1 MAEFTEGAHTGEFL
15 ISEAAGSRSRE
26 TITIAASQTLVVGK
40 IVGQVTTGAL
50 SGTAAALGTN
60 TGTGTVGSI
69 TVDAGADLGD
79 YTITILE
86 PATDLGNFVVERPD
100 GVIDGHGT
108 VGTAYNGTIN
118 FTLSDGTDF
127 VAGDSFRVTVV
138 AADATAQDQYKTLDL
153 AATDGTETAAGIVFE
168 AVTTGVGETA
178 EVAAVVRDAEVN
190 GNLIAYPAGASADEK
205 AAIRA
210 DLADLGIIV
219 RV

>member
-1 MAEFTEGAHTGEFL
+1 MAEFTEGAHTGEF
-15 ISEAAGSRSRE
+15 IVSEAAGSRSRDSV
-26 TITIAASQTLVVGK
+26 TIAASQTLVVGQ
-40 IVGQVTTGAL
+40 ILGQVTTGAL

-69 TVDAGADLGD
+69 TVDAGAALGD

-108 VGTAYNGTIN
+108 VGAAYNGTIN
-118 FTLSDGTDF
+118 FTLSDATDF

-138 AADATAQDQYKTLDL
+138 AADATAQDQYKTLNL
-153 AATDGTETAAGIVFE
+153 AGTDGSEIPAGILIE
-168 AVTTGVGETA
+168 AATTGVGETLQRA
-178 EVAAVVRDAEVN
+178 IIARDAEVN

>member
-1 MAEFTEGAHTGEFL
+1 MAEFTEGAHTGEF
-15 ISEAAGSRSRE
+15 IVSEAAGSRSRDSV
-26 TITIAASQTLVVGK
+26 TIAASQTLVVGK
-40 IVGQVTTGAL
+40 ILGQVTTGAL

-60 TGTGTVGSI
+60 TGTGTVDTI
-69 TVDAGADLGD
+69 TVDAGAALGD
-79 YTITILE
+79 YSITIIE
-86 PATDLGNFVVERPD
+86 PAANLGNFVVERPD

-118 FTLSDGTDF
+118 FTLSDATDF

-138 AADATAQDQYKTLDL
+138 AADATAQDQYKTLAL
-153 AATDGTETAAGIVFE
+153 SATDGTQIPAAILIE
-168 AVTTGVGETA
+168 AATTGVGETLDR
-178 EVAAVVRDAEVN
+178 AVIARDAEVN

-219 RV
+219 RI